1 MLQIDVNVTGNDQV
15 NERLNELAL
24 LDTEKLL
31 DRAVAIV
38 LNRNRDR
45 FLDQVSPDLIPWKP
59 SFGAMRR
66 ATRGEGGGTLFDTGN
81 LFRSIQE
88 FDAGVNKR
96 LIGTDVEYGV
106 KHQFGLEGMV
116 KREFLGVNEQDSLIV
131 ERFLIKQLEKR
142 L

>member
-1 MLQIDVNVTGNDQV
+1 MLQIDVNVTGNEQV
-15 NERLNELAL
+15 NQKLNELAL

-31 DRAVAIV
+31 DQAVAIV

-45 FLDQVSPDLIPWKP
+45 FLDQVSPDNVPWKV

-66 ATRGEGGGTLFDTGN
+66 ASRGEGGGTLFESGEGY
-81 LFRSIQE
+81 RSIQE

-96 LIGTDVEYGV
+96 LIGTDVDYMI
-106 KHQFGLEGMV
+106 KHHFGLEGMV

-131 ERFLIKQLEKR
+131 ERILIKQLEKM
-142 L
+142 